1 MSKGG
6 SVGSQGTTQQARGSF
21 SGNSRPS
28 YGGNQAGGLGSK
40 GGSQSYQE
48 PYRSPY
54 GQGPSYSQHGM
65 RSGFGGFMGNTQAM
79 PTQLPSQLPFDYGN
93 STSTPS
99 GGQIVIEPP
108 LSIDEQMN
116 SPNYQ
121 GLLKRREESRG
132 QDADAQRQLD
142 LLQSSFK
149 EQREREEIRTR
160 GPESL
165 VGRGPSG
172 TFQQFGDF
180 SVGVEGPPI
189 TYGTATPNFNVLGQ
203 VAGDNNNAEAL
214 MRIGQ
219 VAPHPH
225 FKQERN
231 LQDIQYGQVAP
242 QQFSGGFGSKG
253 GLMNQT
259 DRGYRSGIGGFF

>member
-21 SGNSRPS
+21 SGNSQPA

-40 GGSQSYQE
+40 GGSQSYQQ

-65 RSGFGGFMGNTQAM
+65 RSGFDGLRTNYQNPNLQQAI
-79 PTQLPSQLPFDYGN
+79 PTQTTNPNLPKIYSNG
-93 STSTPS
+93 S
-99 GGQIVIEPP
+99 
-108 LSIDEQMN
+108 
-116 SPNYQ
+116 
-121 GLLKRREESRG
+121 
-132 QDADAQRQLD
+132 
-142 LLQSSFK
+142 
-149 EQREREEIRTR
+149 
-160 GPESL
+160 
-165 VGRGPSG
+165 SG

-189 TYGTATPNFNVLGQ
+189 TYGTATPNFDVLGQ
-203 VAGDNNNAEAL
+203 VAGDNNNAEAS

-219 VAPHPH
+219 VAPLPH

-259 DRGYRSGIGGFF
+259 GRGYRSGIGGFF

>member
-40 GGSQSYQE
+40 GGSQSYQQ

-65 RSGFGGFMGNTQAM
+65 RSGFGGFMENPQAM
-79 PTQLPSQLPFDYGN
+79 PTQNPNFSQTDSNGN
-93 STSTPS
+93 FTSTPS
-99 GGQIVIEPP
+99 GGQMMMFQPP
-108 LSIDEQMN
+108 
-116 SPNYQ
+116 
-121 GLLKRREESRG
+121 RRQEE
-132 QDADAQRQLD
+132 A
-142 LLQSSFK
+142 
-149 EQREREEIRTR
+149 RTR

-165 VGRGPSG
+165 EAQGLQGIPQY
-172 TFQQFGDF
+172 FNQQL
-180 SVGVEGPPI
+180 P
-189 TYGTATPNFNVLGQ
+189 VLQ
-203 VAGDNNNAEAL
+203 QLPVSGDNNTAEAS
-214 MRIGQ
+214 MRI
-219 VAPHPH
+219 
-225 FKQERN
+225 
-231 LQDIQYGQVAP
+231 GQVAP

-253 GLMNQT
+253 GVSPQF

>member
-54 GQGPSYSQHGM
+54 GQGPSYSQNGM
-65 RSGFGGFMGNTQAM
+65 RSGFGGFMENPQAI

-99 GGQIVIEPP
+99 GGQMMMYQPP
-108 LSIDEQMN
+108 
-116 SPNYQ
+116 
-121 GLLKRREESRG
+121 RRQEEAMTRG
-132 QDADAQRQLD
+132 PRPMMQTQ
-142 LLQSSFK
+142 
-149 EQREREEIRTR
+149 

-165 VGRGPSG
+165 IGQGPSG
-172 TFQQFGDF
+172 TYQQFGDF
-180 SVGVEGPPI
+180 SVGVERPPI
-189 TYGTATPNFNVLGQ
+189 TYGTATPNFDILGQ
-203 VAGDNNNAEAL
+203 VAGDNNNAEAS

-219 VAPHPH
+219 VAQHPY

-259 DRGYRSGIGGFF
+259 GRGYRSGIGGFF

>member
-21 SGNSRPS
+21 SGNSQPS

-65 RSGFGGFMGNTQAM
+65 RSGFDGLRTNYQNPNLQQAM

-99 GGQIVIEPP
+99 GGQMMMYQPP
-108 LSIDEQMN
+108 
-116 SPNYQ
+116 
-121 GLLKRREESRG
+121 RRQEE
-132 QDADAQRQLD
+132 AT
-142 LLQSSFK
+142 
-149 EQREREEIRTR
+149 TR
-160 GPESL
+160 GPESFDRQSQEQYMPVPL
-165 VGRGPSG
+165 DQPFQIATNDMPS
-172 TFQQFGDF
+172 
-180 SVGVEGPPI
+180 
-189 TYGTATPNFNVLGQ
+189 PNFAQQLPVS
-203 VAGDNNNAEAL
+203 GDNNNAEAS

-219 VAPHPH
+219 
-225 FKQERN
+225 F
-231 LQDIQYGQVAP
+231 AP

-259 DRGYRSGIGGFF
+259 GRGYRSGIGGFF

>member
-21 SGNSRPS
+21 SGNSQPA

-40 GGSQSYQE
+40 GGSQSYQQ

-65 RSGFGGFMGNTQAM
+65 RSGFDGLRTNYQNPNLQQAI
-79 PTQLPSQLPFDYGN
+79 PTQTTNPNLPKIYSNG
-93 STSTPS
+93 S
-99 GGQIVIEPP
+99 
-108 LSIDEQMN
+108 
-116 SPNYQ
+116 
-121 GLLKRREESRG
+121 
-132 QDADAQRQLD
+132 
-142 LLQSSFK
+142 
-149 EQREREEIRTR
+149 
-160 GPESL
+160 
-165 VGRGPSG
+165 SG

-189 TYGTATPNFNVLGQ
+189 TYGTATPNFDVLGQ
-203 VAGDNNNAEAL
+203 VAGDNNNAEAS

-219 VAPHPH
+219 VAPLPH

-253 GLMNQT
+253 GLMNQAG
-259 DRGYRSGIGGFF
+259 RGYRSGIGGFF

>member
-21 SGNSRPS
+21 SGNSQPA

-40 GGSQSYQE
+40 GGSQSYQQ

-65 RSGFGGFMGNTQAM
+65 RSGFDGLRTNYQNPNLQQAM
-79 PTQLPSQLPFDYGN
+79 PTQN
-93 STSTPS
+93 
-99 GGQIVIEPP
+99 
-108 LSIDEQMN
+108 
-116 SPNYQ
+116 PNFSHTDSN
-121 GLLKRREESRG
+121 G
-132 QDADAQRQLD
+132 A
-142 LLQSSFK
+142 
-149 EQREREEIRTR
+149 
-160 GPESL
+160 
-165 VGRGPSG
+165 SG

-180 SVGVEGPPI
+180 SVGVEGPSI
-189 TYGTATPNFNVLGQ
+189 TYGTATPNFDVLGQ

-214 MRIGQ
+214 MRMGQ
-219 VAPHPH
+219 GTPHPH

-242 QQFSGGFGSKG
+242 QQFAGGFGSKG

-259 DRGYRSGIGGFF
+259 GRGYRSGIGGFF

>member
-65 RSGFGGFMGNTQAM
+65 RSGFEDFMEIPQARPM
-79 PTQLPSQLPFDYGN
+79 
-93 STSTPS
+93 
-99 GGQIVIEPP
+99 
-108 LSIDEQMN
+108 
-116 SPNYQ
+116 
-121 GLLKRREESRG
+121 
-132 QDADAQRQLD
+132 
-142 LLQSSFK
+142 
-149 EQREREEIRTR
+149 IRTQ
-160 GPESL
+160 GPESFDRQSQML
-165 VGRGPSG
+165 QGQ
-172 TFQQFGDF
+172 TFQPGTITEDMMRFTAQPVAQIARLPGTPA
-180 SVGVEGPPI
+180 PPRMF
-189 TYGTATPNFNVLGQ
+189 TDQLTGKQVTQAEVDSLGGIQ
-203 VAGDNNNAEAL
+203 TLLDSNA
-214 MRIGQ
+214 
-219 VAPHPH
+219 P
-225 FKQERN
+225 KQERN
-231 LQDIQYGQVAP
+231 LQDRQYGQVAP

>member
-40 GGSQSYQE
+40 GGSQPYQQ

-65 RSGFGGFMGNTQAM
+65 RSGFEDFMEIPQARPM
-79 PTQLPSQLPFDYGN
+79 
-93 STSTPS
+93 
-99 GGQIVIEPP
+99 
-108 LSIDEQMN
+108 
-116 SPNYQ
+116 
-121 GLLKRREESRG
+121 
-132 QDADAQRQLD
+132 
-142 LLQSSFK
+142 
-149 EQREREEIRTR
+149 IRTQ
-160 GPESL
+160 GPESFDRQSQML
-165 VGRGPSG
+165 QGQ
-172 TFQQFGDF
+172 TFQPGTITEDMMRFTAQPVAQIARLPGTPA
-180 SVGVEGPPI
+180 PPRMF
-189 TYGTATPNFNVLGQ
+189 TDQLTGKQVTQAEVDSLGGIQ
-203 VAGDNNNAEAL
+203 TLLDSNA
-214 MRIGQ
+214 
-219 VAPHPH
+219 P
-225 FKQERN
+225 KQERN
-231 LQDIQYGQVAP
+231 LQDRQYGQVAP

>member
-65 RSGFGGFMGNTQAM
+65 RSGFGDFMEIPQARPM
-79 PTQLPSQLPFDYGN
+79 
-93 STSTPS
+93 
-99 GGQIVIEPP
+99 
-108 LSIDEQMN
+108 
-116 SPNYQ
+116 
-121 GLLKRREESRG
+121 
-132 QDADAQRQLD
+132 
-142 LLQSSFK
+142 
-149 EQREREEIRTR
+149 IRTR
-160 GPESL
+160 GPESFDRQSQML
-165 VGRGPSG
+165 QGQ
-172 TFQQFGDF
+172 TFQPGTITEDMMRFTAQPVAQIARLPGTPA
-180 SVGVEGPPI
+180 PPRMF
-189 TYGTATPNFNVLGQ
+189 TDQLTGKQVTQAEVDSLGGIQ
-203 VAGDNNNAEAL
+203 TLLDSNA
-214 MRIGQ
+214 
-219 VAPHPH
+219 P
-225 FKQERN
+225 KQERN
-231 LQDIQYGQVAP
+231 LQDRQYGQVAP

-259 DRGYRSGIGGFF
+259 GRGYRSGIGGFF

>member
-40 GGSQSYQE
+40 GGSQSYQQ

-65 RSGFGGFMGNTQAM
+65 RSGFDGLRTNYQNPNLQQAI
-79 PTQLPSQLPFDYGN
+79 PTQTTNPNLPKIYSNG
-93 STSTPS
+93 S
-99 GGQIVIEPP
+99 
-108 LSIDEQMN
+108 
-116 SPNYQ
+116 
-121 GLLKRREESRG
+121 
-132 QDADAQRQLD
+132 
-142 LLQSSFK
+142 
-149 EQREREEIRTR
+149 
-160 GPESL
+160 
-165 VGRGPSG
+165 SG

-189 TYGTATPNFNVLGQ
+189 TYGTATPNFDVLGQ
-203 VAGDNNNAEAL
+203 VAGDNNNAEAS

-219 VAPHPH
+219 VAPLPH

-259 DRGYRSGIGGFF
+259 GRGYRPGIGGFF

>member
-65 RSGFGGFMGNTQAM
+65 RSGFDGLRTNYQNPNLQQAM

-99 GGQIVIEPP
+99 GGQMMMYQPP
-108 LSIDEQMN
+108 
-116 SPNYQ
+116 
-121 GLLKRREESRG
+121 RRQEE
-132 QDADAQRQLD
+132 AM
-142 LLQSSFK
+142 
-149 EQREREEIRTR
+149 TR
-160 GPESL
+160 GPRPMMQTQGPESFI
-165 VGRGPSG
+165 GQGPSG
-172 TFQQFGDF
+172 TYQQFGDF
-180 SVGVEGPPI
+180 SVGVEGPSI
-189 TYGTATPNFNVLGQ
+189 TYGTPTPNFAQEPVS
-203 VAGDNNNAEAL
+203 GDNNNAEAS
-214 MRIGQ
+214 MRI
-219 VAPHPH
+219 
-225 FKQERN
+225 
-231 LQDIQYGQVAP
+231 GQVAP

-259 DRGYRSGIGGFF
+259 GSGYRSGIGGFF

>member
-6 SVGSQGTTQQARGSF
+6 SVGSQSTTQQARGSF
-21 SGNSRPS
+21 SGNSQPS

-40 GGSQSYQE
+40 GGSQSYQQ

-65 RSGFGGFMGNTQAM
+65 RSGFDGLRTNYQNPNLQQAI
-79 PTQLPSQLPFDYGN
+79 PTQTTNPNLPKIYSNG
-93 STSTPS
+93 S
-99 GGQIVIEPP
+99 
-108 LSIDEQMN
+108 
-116 SPNYQ
+116 
-121 GLLKRREESRG
+121 
-132 QDADAQRQLD
+132 
-142 LLQSSFK
+142 
-149 EQREREEIRTR
+149 
-160 GPESL
+160 
-165 VGRGPSG
+165 SG

-189 TYGTATPNFNVLGQ
+189 TYGTATPNFDILGQ
-203 VAGDNNNAEAL
+203 VAGDNNNAEAS

-259 DRGYRSGIGGFF
+259 GRGYRSGIGGFF

>member
-40 GGSQSYQE
+40 GGSQSYQQ

-65 RSGFGGFMGNTQAM
+65 RSGFGGFMENPQAI
-79 PTQLPSQLPFDYGN
+79 PTQNPNFSQTDSNGN
-93 STSTPS
+93 FTSTPS

-121 GLLKRREESRG
+121 GLLKRREESGG

-149 EQREREEIRTR
+149 EQREREGIRTR
-160 GPESL
+160 GPESFDRQSQEQYIPVPL
-165 VGRGPSG
+165 GQPFQIATNDMPS
-172 TFQQFGDF
+172 
-180 SVGVEGPPI
+180 
-189 TYGTATPNFNVLGQ
+189 PNFAQ
-203 VAGDNNNAEAL
+203 
-214 MRIGQ
+214 
-219 VAPHPH
+219 
-225 FKQERN
+225 
-231 LQDIQYGQVAP
+231 P

>member
-40 GGSQSYQE
+40 GGSQSYQQ

-65 RSGFGGFMGNTQAM
+65 RSGFGGFMENPQAI
-79 PTQLPSQLPFDYGN
+79 PTQNPNFSQQTDSNGN
-93 STSTPS
+93 FTSTPS
-99 GGQIVIEPP
+99 GGQMMMFQPP
-108 LSIDEQMN
+108 KRQEEAMTRGSRPIMQT
-116 SPNYQ
+116 Q
-121 GLLKRREESRG
+121 GPDSLAG
-132 QDADAQRQLD
+132 Q
-142 LLQSSFK
+142 
-149 EQREREEIRTR
+149 EIPMMQTQ

-165 VGRGPSG
+165 AAQDPSG
-172 TFQQFGDF
+172 TYQQFGDF
-180 SVGVEGPPI
+180 SVGVEGPSI
-189 TYGTATPNFNVLGQ
+189 TYGTPSPNFAQ
-203 VAGDNNNAEAL
+203 
-214 MRIGQ
+214 
-219 VAPHPH
+219 
-225 FKQERN
+225 
-231 LQDIQYGQVAP
+231 P
-242 QQFSGGFGSKG
+242 QQFSGGLGSKG

>member
-21 SGNSRPS
+21 SGNSQPS

-40 GGSQSYQE
+40 GGSQSYQQ

-65 RSGFGGFMGNTQAM
+65 RSGFGSLPLNYQNPRLQQAM

-99 GGQIVIEPP
+99 GGQMMMFQPP
-108 LSIDEQMN
+108 
-116 SPNYQ
+116 
-121 GLLKRREESRG
+121 RRQEE
-132 QDADAQRQLD
+132 A
-142 LLQSSFK
+142 
-149 EQREREEIRTR
+149 RTR

-165 VGRGPSG
+165 ADREMPMPMVSSADIGLNGRPSV
-172 TFQQFGDF
+172 DN
-180 SVGVEGPPI
+180 EGKFLNGLTGEI
-189 TYGTATPNFNVLGQ
+189 TSPSNFAQ
-203 VAGDNNNAEAL
+203 
-214 MRIGQ
+214 
-219 VAPHPH
+219 
-225 FKQERN
+225 
-231 LQDIQYGQVAP
+231 P

-253 GLMNQT
+253 GAAPQFG
-259 DRGYRSGIGGFF
+259 RGYGSGIGGFF

>member
-65 RSGFGGFMGNTQAM
+65 RSGFGDFMESPQARPM
-79 PTQLPSQLPFDYGN
+79 
-93 STSTPS
+93 
-99 GGQIVIEPP
+99 
-108 LSIDEQMN
+108 
-116 SPNYQ
+116 
-121 GLLKRREESRG
+121 
-132 QDADAQRQLD
+132 
-142 LLQSSFK
+142 
-149 EQREREEIRTR
+149 IRTQ
-160 GPESL
+160 GPESFDRQSQML
-165 VGRGPSG
+165 QGQ
-172 TFQQFGDF
+172 TFQPGTITSDMMRFTAQPVASIARLPGTPA
-180 SVGVEGPPI
+180 PPRMF
-189 TYGTATPNFNVLGQ
+189 TDQLTGKQVTQAEVDSLGGIQ
-203 VAGDNNNAEAL
+203 TFLDSNA
-214 MRIGQ
+214 
-219 VAPHPH
+219 P
-225 FKQERN
+225 KQERN
-231 LQDIQYGQVAP
+231 LQDRQYGQVAP

>member
-54 GQGPSYSQHGM
+54 GQGPSYSQNGM
-65 RSGFGGFMGNTQAM
+65 RSGFGGFMENPQAM
-79 PTQLPSQLPFDYGN
+79 FGGFMENPQAIPTQNPNFSQQTDSNGN
-93 STSTPS
+93 FTSTPS
-99 GGQIVIEPP
+99 GGQMMMF
-108 LSIDEQMN
+108 Q
-116 SPNYQ
+116 SP
-121 GLLKRREESRG
+121 RRQEEAMTRG
-132 QDADAQRQLD
+132 PRPMMQTQ
-142 LLQSSFK
+142 
-149 EQREREEIRTR
+149 

-165 VGRGPSG
+165 IGQGPSG
-172 TFQQFGDF
+172 TYQQFGDF

-189 TYGTATPNFNVLGQ
+189 TYGTATPNFDILGQ

-214 MRIGQ
+214 MRMGQ
-219 VAPHPH
+219 VTPHPH

>member
-54 GQGPSYSQHGM
+54 GQGPSYSQNGM
-65 RSGFGGFMGNTQAM
+65 RSGFGGFMENPQAI

-99 GGQIVIEPP
+99 GGQMMMFQPP
-108 LSIDEQMN
+108 
-116 SPNYQ
+116 
-121 GLLKRREESRG
+121 RRQEE
-132 QDADAQRQLD
+132 A
-142 LLQSSFK
+142 
-149 EQREREEIRTR
+149 RTR
-160 GPESL
+160 GPESFDRQSQML
-165 VGRGPSG
+165 QGQ
-172 TFQQFGDF
+172 TFQPGTITSDMMRFTAQPVASIARLPGTPA
-180 SVGVEGPPI
+180 PPRMF
-189 TYGTATPNFNVLGQ
+189 TDQLTGKQVTQAEVDSLGGIQ
-203 VAGDNNNAEAL
+203 TFLDSNA
-214 MRIGQ
+214 
-219 VAPHPH
+219 P
-225 FKQERN
+225 KQERN
-231 LQDIQYGQVAP
+231 LQDRQYGQVAP

>member
-40 GGSQSYQE
+40 GGSQSYQQ

-65 RSGFGGFMGNTQAM
+65 RSGFGGFMENPQAI
-79 PTQLPSQLPFDYGN
+79 PTQNPNFSQTDSNGN
-93 STSTPS
+93 FTSTPS

-121 GLLKRREESRG
+121 GLLKRREESGG

-149 EQREREEIRTR
+149 EQREREGIRTR

-172 TFQQFGDF
+172 TYQQFGDF

-189 TYGTATPNFNVLGQ
+189 TYGTPTPNFAQ
-203 VAGDNNNAEAL
+203 
-214 MRIGQ
+214 
-219 VAPHPH
+219 
-225 FKQERN
+225 
-231 LQDIQYGQVAP
+231 P

-259 DRGYRSGIGGFF
+259 GRGYRSGIGGFF

>member
-40 GGSQSYQE
+40 GGSQSYQQ

-65 RSGFGGFMGNTQAM
+65 RSGFGGFMENPQAI
-79 PTQLPSQLPFDYGN
+79 PTQNPNFSQTDSNGN
-93 STSTPS
+93 FTSTPS

-121 GLLKRREESRG
+121 GLLKRREESGG

-149 EQREREEIRTR
+149 EQREREGIRTR
-160 GPESL
+160 GPESFDRQSQEQYIPVPL
-165 VGRGPSG
+165 GQLFQIATNDMPS
-172 TFQQFGDF
+172 
-180 SVGVEGPPI
+180 
-189 TYGTATPNFNVLGQ
+189 PNFAQ
-203 VAGDNNNAEAL
+203 
-214 MRIGQ
+214 
-219 VAPHPH
+219 
-225 FKQERN
+225 
-231 LQDIQYGQVAP
+231 P

-259 DRGYRSGIGGFF
+259 GRGYRSGIGGFF

>member
-65 RSGFGGFMGNTQAM
+65 RSGFGGFMENPQAM
-79 PTQLPSQLPFDYGN
+79 PTQNTNFSQTDSNGN
-93 STSTPS
+93 FTSTPS
-99 GGQIVIEPP
+99 GGQMMMF
-108 LSIDEQMN
+108 Q
-116 SPNYQ
+116 SP
-121 GLLKRREESRG
+121 RRQEEAMTRG
-132 QDADAQRQLD
+132 PRPMMQTQ
-142 LLQSSFK
+142 
-149 EQREREEIRTR
+149 

-165 VGRGPSG
+165 IGQGPSG
-172 TFQQFGDF
+172 TYQQFGDF
-180 SVGVEGPPI
+180 SVGVEGPSI
-189 TYGTATPNFNVLGQ
+189 TYGTPKPNFDRQSQDMTGFGLQEQYMPVPLGQ
-203 VAGDNNNAEAL
+203 PFQIATNDMPSPSFA
-214 MRIGQ
+214 Q
-219 VAPHPH
+219 
-225 FKQERN
+225 
-231 LQDIQYGQVAP
+231 P

-259 DRGYRSGIGGFF
+259 GRGYRSGIGGFF

>member
-65 RSGFGGFMGNTQAM
+65 RSGFGSLPLNYQNPRLQQAM
-79 PTQLPSQLPFDYGN
+79 PTQNTNFSQTDSNGN
-93 STSTPS
+93 FTSTPS
-99 GGQIVIEPP
+99 GGQMVIQQP

-116 SPNYQ
+116 SSNYQ
-121 GLLKRREESRG
+121 GLLKRREESGG

-149 EQREREEIRTR
+149 EQREREGIRTR
-160 GPESL
+160 GPESFDRQSQDMT
-165 VGRGPSG
+165 G
-172 TFQQFGDF
+172 FGLQEQYMP
-180 SVGVEGPPI
+180 VP
-189 TYGTATPNFNVLGQ
+189 LGQ
-203 VAGDNNNAEAL
+203 PFQIATNDMPSPSFA
-214 MRIGQ
+214 Q
-219 VAPHPH
+219 
-225 FKQERN
+225 
-231 LQDIQYGQVAP
+231 P

-259 DRGYRSGIGGFF
+259 GRGYRSGIGGFF

>member
-65 RSGFGGFMGNTQAM
+65 RSGFGSFMENPQAITTQNPNFSQTDSSGN
-79 PTQLPSQLPFDYGN
+79 F
-93 STSTPS
+93 TSTPS
-99 GGQIVIEPP
+99 GGQMMMFQPP
-108 LSIDEQMN
+108 RRQDE
-116 SPNYQ
+116 
-121 GLLKRREESRG
+121 
-132 QDADAQRQLD
+132 A
-142 LLQSSFK
+142 
-149 EQREREEIRTR
+149 RTR
-160 GPESL
+160 GPESFDRQSQEQYMPVPL
-165 VGRGPSG
+165 DQPFQIATNDMPS
-172 TFQQFGDF
+172 
-180 SVGVEGPPI
+180 
-189 TYGTATPNFNVLGQ
+189 PNFAQQLPVS
-203 VAGDNNNAEAL
+203 GDNNNAEAS

-219 VAPHPH
+219 
-225 FKQERN
+225 F
-231 LQDIQYGQVAP
+231 AP

-259 DRGYRSGIGGFF
+259 GRGYRSGIGGFF

>member
-40 GGSQSYQE
+40 GGSQSYQQ

-65 RSGFGGFMGNTQAM
+65 RSGFGGFMENPQAI
-79 PTQLPSQLPFDYGN
+79 PTQNPNFSQTDSNGN
-93 STSTPS
+93 FTSTPS

-121 GLLKRREESRG
+121 GLLKRREESGG

-149 EQREREEIRTR
+149 EQREREGIRTR
-160 GPESL
+160 GPESFDRQSQEQYIPVPL
-165 VGRGPSG
+165 GQPFQIATNDMPS
-172 TFQQFGDF
+172 
-180 SVGVEGPPI
+180 
-189 TYGTATPNFNVLGQ
+189 PNFAQ
-203 VAGDNNNAEAL
+203 
-214 MRIGQ
+214 
-219 VAPHPH
+219 
-225 FKQERN
+225 
-231 LQDIQYGQVAP
+231 P

-253 GLMNQT
+253 GAAPQFG
-259 DRGYRSGIGGFF
+259 RGYGSGIGGFF

>member
-40 GGSQSYQE
+40 GGSQSYQQ

-65 RSGFGGFMGNTQAM
+65 RSGFGGFMENPQAM
-79 PTQLPSQLPFDYGN
+79 PTQNPNFSQTDSNGN
-93 STSTPS
+93 FTSTPS
-99 GGQIVIEPP
+99 GGQMMMFQTP
-108 LSIDEQMN
+108 
-116 SPNYQ
+116 
-121 GLLKRREESRG
+121 RRQEEAMTRG
-132 QDADAQRQLD
+132 PRPM
-142 LLQSSFK
+142 LQT
-149 EQREREEIRTR
+149 Q

-165 VGRGPSG
+165 IGQGPSG
-172 TFQQFGDF
+172 TYQQFGDF
-180 SVGVEGPPI
+180 SVGVEGPSI
-189 TYGTATPNFNVLGQ
+189 TYGTPKPNFVQELVLG
-203 VAGDNNNAEAL
+203 DNVVNNSEAS
-214 MRIGQ
+214 MRI
-219 VAPHPH
+219 
-225 FKQERN
+225 
-231 LQDIQYGQVAP
+231 GQVAP

-259 DRGYRSGIGGFF
+259 GRGYGSGIGGFF

>member
-65 RSGFGGFMGNTQAM
+65 RSGFDGLRTNYQNPNLQQAI
-79 PTQLPSQLPFDYGN
+79 PTQMQ
-93 STSTPS
+93 T
-99 GGQIVIEPP
+99 Q
-108 LSIDEQMN
+108 
-116 SPNYQ
+116 
-121 GLLKRREESRG
+121 
-132 QDADAQRQLD
+132 
-142 LLQSSFK
+142 
-149 EQREREEIRTR
+149 

-165 VGRGPSG
+165 IGQGTSG

-180 SVGVEGPPI
+180 SVGVKRPPI
-189 TYGTATPNFNVLGQ
+189 TYGTATPNFDILGQ
-203 VAGDNNNAEAL
+203 VAGDNNNAEAS
-214 MRIGQ
+214 MRMGQ

>member
-65 RSGFGGFMGNTQAM
+65 RSGFDGLRTNYQNPNLQQAI
-79 PTQLPSQLPFDYGN
+79 PTQMQ
-93 STSTPS
+93 T
-99 GGQIVIEPP
+99 Q
-108 LSIDEQMN
+108 
-116 SPNYQ
+116 
-121 GLLKRREESRG
+121 
-132 QDADAQRQLD
+132 
-142 LLQSSFK
+142 
-149 EQREREEIRTR
+149 

-165 VGRGPSG
+165 IGQGASG

-180 SVGVEGPPI
+180 SVGVERPPI
-189 TYGTATPNFNVLGQ
+189 TYGTATPNFDLLGQ
-203 VAGDNNNAEAL
+203 VAGDNNNAEAS
-214 MRIGQ
+214 MRI
-219 VAPHPH
+219 
-225 FKQERN
+225 
-231 LQDIQYGQVAP
+231 GQVAP

-253 GLMNQT
+253 GLMNQAG
-259 DRGYRSGIGGFF
+259 RGYRSGIGGFF

>member
-65 RSGFGGFMGNTQAM
+65 RSGFGDFMEIPQARPM
-79 PTQLPSQLPFDYGN
+79 
-93 STSTPS
+93 
-99 GGQIVIEPP
+99 
-108 LSIDEQMN
+108 
-116 SPNYQ
+116 
-121 GLLKRREESRG
+121 
-132 QDADAQRQLD
+132 
-142 LLQSSFK
+142 
-149 EQREREEIRTR
+149 IRTR
-160 GPESL
+160 GPESFDRQSQML
-165 VGRGPSG
+165 QGQ
-172 TFQQFGDF
+172 TFQPGTITEDMMRFTAQPVAQIARLPGTPA
-180 SVGVEGPPI
+180 PPRMF
-189 TYGTATPNFNVLGQ
+189 TDQLTGKQVTQAEVDSLGGIQ
-203 VAGDNNNAEAL
+203 TLLDSNA
-214 MRIGQ
+214 
-219 VAPHPH
+219 P
-225 FKQERN
+225 KQERN
-231 LQDIQYGQVAP
+231 LQDRQYGQVAP

>member
-65 RSGFGGFMGNTQAM
+65 RSGFGGFMENPQAM
-79 PTQLPSQLPFDYGN
+79 PTQNTNFSQTDSNGN
-93 STSTPS
+93 FTSTPS
-99 GGQIVIEPP
+99 GGQMMMFQPPRRQEASAVERTGHHPVTGMPIV
-108 LSIDEQMN
+108 LSDEQ
-116 SPNYQ
+116 PQ
-121 GLLKRREESRG
+121 
-132 QDADAQRQLD
+132 
-142 LLQSSFK
+142 
-149 EQREREEIRTR
+149 IRTQ

-165 VGRGPSG
+165 IGQGPSG
-172 TFQQFGDF
+172 TYQQFGDF
-180 SVGVEGPPI
+180 SVGVEGPSI
-189 TYGTATPNFNVLGQ
+189 TYGTPKPNFDRQSQDMTGFGLQEQYMPVPLGQ
-203 VAGDNNNAEAL
+203 PFQIATNDMPSPSFA
-214 MRIGQ
+214 Q
-219 VAPHPH
+219 
-225 FKQERN
+225 
-231 LQDIQYGQVAP
+231 P

-259 DRGYRSGIGGFF
+259 GRGYRSGIGGFF

>member
-40 GGSQSYQE
+40 GGAQSYQE

-65 RSGFGGFMGNTQAM
+65 RSGFGGFMENPQAI
-79 PTQLPSQLPFDYGN
+79 PTQNPNFSQTDSNGN
-93 STSTPS
+93 FTSTPS
-99 GGQIVIEPP
+99 GGQMMMYQPPRRQEASAVERTGHHPVTGMPIVLGDPN
-108 LSIDEQMN
+108 LSVEQKEDIFAIRQKIAQN
-116 SPNYQ
+116 
-121 GLLKRREESRG
+121 REE
-132 QDADAQRQLD
+132 QPQIQT
-142 LLQSSFK
+142 Q
-149 EQREREEIRTR
+149 

-165 VGRGPSG
+165 RRAGQGPSG
-172 TFQQFGDF
+172 TYQQFGDF
-180 SVGVEGPPI
+180 SVGVEGPSI
-189 TYGTATPNFNVLGQ
+189 TYGTPSPNFAQ
-203 VAGDNNNAEAL
+203 
-214 MRIGQ
+214 
-219 VAPHPH
+219 
-225 FKQERN
+225 
-231 LQDIQYGQVAP
+231 P

-259 DRGYRSGIGGFF
+259 GRGYSSGIGGFF